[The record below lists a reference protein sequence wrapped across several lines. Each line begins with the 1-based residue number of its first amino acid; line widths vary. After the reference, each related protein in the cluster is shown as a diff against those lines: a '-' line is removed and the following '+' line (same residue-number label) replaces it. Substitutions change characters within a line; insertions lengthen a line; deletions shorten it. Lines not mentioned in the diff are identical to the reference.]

1 MKVDGKLDKYGRPNE
16 STPSQWKKTYTDFN
30 TPADSDLKVIE
41 AGEDEKPDVGR
52 IDVEMT
58 APAEFDG
65 EKEDSS
71 DKKKKRK
78 SGETEEERAERKK
91 KKKEKK
97 EKKEK
102 KDRKVEA

>member
-1 MKVDGKLDKYGRPNE
+1 MQKYGRPNE
-16 STPSQWKKTYTDFN
+16 STPQTWKKAYTDFN
-30 TPADSDLKVIE
+30 APAESDLRVIE
-41 AGEDEKPDVGR
+41 ADDDVEKPITSDVGR

-58 APAEFDG
+58 TPGDDG
-65 EKEDSS
+65 SDDEKEDSG

-78 SGETEEERAERKK
+78 TGETEEERAERKK

-102 KDRKVEA
+102 RDKRDE